1 MKNDKVRGIKAV
13 KEFEYNELIKLGKFK
28 DAQKIADAN
37 AEWYQSE
44 YQRWT
49 DLAGEAML
57 GWVRVDLEPSARPE
71 NCTDENLVYLDE
83 LRESGEINMFGAKPY
98 LVDEFELEESDAKKI
113 LLYWMDT
120 FAERHNLQ

>member
-57 GWVRVDLEPSARPE
+57 GWTLDAYIIPRLGSALITRK
-71 NCTDENLVYLDE
+71 E
-83 LRESGEINMFGAKPY
+83 LEINNA
-98 LVDEFELEESDAKKI
+98 
-113 LLYWMDT
+113 
-120 FAERHNLQ
+120 